1 MKAILII
8 AIIIIGIILDR
19 YPNLSAFF
27 WGGLASF
34 GSMIFLSSVCIKML
48 KIEIPTMFF
57 VIYIILFIVSLIFVC
72 IYLKFTINLLYY
84 WINKEKILK
93 YGKIERGVIKKIKV
107 YRDPEFNNEVDAY
120 RLIVELNGKEIKSL
134 FFRKNINIK
143 VEYVKHYQ
151 FIKINDSKDDIKTI
165 NENKYEYEEHALYE
179 VGDEIDV
186 IVYKK
191 WKYVKLYEMQ

>member
-1 MKAILII
+1 MKVILVI
-8 AIIIIGIILDR
+8 AFIVLCFILDK
-19 YPNLSAFF
+19 YPNLCAIFL
-27 WGGLASF
+27 GGLASF
-34 GSMIFLSSVCIKML
+34 GSMAFVSVVCIKML
-48 KIEIPTMFF
+48 KNEIPTMFF
-57 VIYIILFIVSLIFVC
+57 IIYIILFIVSLILVC

-134 FFRKNINIK
+134 FFKKNINIK

-165 NENKYEYEEHALYE
+165 NENKYESEEHALYE

-186 IVYKK
+186 ITYKGR
-191 WKYVKLYEMQ
+191 KYVKLYNMQ